1 MLALTPTA
9 PPTLADLRQR
19 MQDLYAR
26 LTLVERAVHGN
37 EDPAWIAFTRLM
49 TADLD
54 AAEEALLQADL
65 ARTGGDTPRA
75 KKRLHVAWNRL
86 QEAGTRL
93 GEWEAE
99 HE

>member
-1 MLALTPTA
+1 MLTLSPTA

-19 MQDLYAR
+19 IADLYDR
-26 LTLVERAVHGN
+26 LTLIERAVHGN

-54 AAEEALLQADL
+54 AAEQALLQADM

-75 KKRLHVAWNRL
+75 KKRLHVAWDKL